1 MIKLITPKFSL
12 LLTKIMLGIILITA
26 LFLRLY
32 KIDNSTWMQSGYD
45 ESRDMLVAKHIIVY
59 GENIIRGP
67 LASGGMNWLKNS
79 PIYFYFV
86 AILWFFTREPVTF
99 MYVWAIIFV
108 IPVLLAYLIG
118 KKIKDSLTGL
128 ILASIFAI
136 NQQMIY
142 SSREL
147 LQAHL
152 LLIFSTAF
160 IWSFISYLKNKNNN
174 KYFLLSVIF
183 LFLPLHFHYGVIIAL
198 PIASLLLVYHFFKTW
213 QKNKNQTLSRI
224 FIPLGVLCSILW
236 SWILLTYRSF
246 PFDQIYFLTRNFSS
260 QYKLTALEQ
269 IQSTSFKLTQMIWG
283 NYQPVVTSGFFL
295 AILFFLAKKF
305 LINKKNK
312 EIFIFI
318 IAMSSSL
325 FLFVFYRHCVTETY
339 LLFIFPFFLVLLALT
354 LRLLIENKPAMGWFF
369 TILSIFLLLNTS
381 LKNILQNLPSISYH
395 DQQKELAQ
403 IIYTDY
409 LSTSSARVQNTP
421 DLLISWYTTTSNMPF
436 DGWGSSGIWYYLEN
450 NFRQKLVTNTNDSLN
465 HTPLNK
471 YPRTIYMICDHR
483 LQANLVQAECLNR
496 FKKSYLIFEDSMSQ
510 IWTGENLS
518 VWKAELKTNKSY
530 QTINV
535 VHQDLLNN

>member
-1 MIKLITPKFSL
+1 MIKLITPKFSS
-12 LLTKIMLGIILITA
+12 LLTKIMLGIILTTA

-59 GENIIRGP
+59 EENIIRGP

-79 PIYFYFV
+79 PIYYYFV
-86 AILWFFTREPVTF
+86 AIIWFFTREPVVF
-99 MYVWAIIFV
+99 MYVWAIIFT

-118 KKIKDSLTGL
+118 KKVKDSLTGL
-128 ILASIFAI
+128 ILASIFAV

-160 IWSFISYLKNKNNN
+160 IWSFISYLKNKKNN
-174 KYFLLSVIF
+174 KYLLLSVVF
-183 LFLPLHFHYGVIIAL
+183 LFSPLHFHYGVIIAL
-198 PIASLLLVYHFFKTW
+198 PIASLLIVYHVFKNW
-213 QKNKNQTLSRI
+213 QKNKDQVLSKI
-224 FIPLGVLCSILW
+224 FIPSTIIFLILW

-246 PFDQIYFLTRNFSS
+246 PFDQIYFFTRNFSK
-260 QYKLTALEQ
+260 QYKPTALQQ
-269 IQSTSFKLTQMIWG
+269 IQNTALKLTQMIWG
-283 NYQPVVTSGFFL
+283 NYQSVIISGFFL
-295 AILFFLAKKF
+295 IILFFIAKKI
-305 LINKKNK
+305 LTNKKNK

-318 IAMSSSL
+318 IAMCSSM
-325 FLFVFYRHCVTETY
+325 FLFVFYRHYVAETY
-339 LLFIFPFFLVLLALT
+339 LLFIFPFFLILLALI
-354 LRLLIENKPAMGWFF
+354 LRLLIENKPTIGWVF
-369 TILSIFLLLNTS
+369 TGLSIFFLLNAS
-381 LKNILQNLPSISYH
+381 LKNILQNLPPISYH

-403 IIYTDY
+403 VIYDDY
-409 LSTSSARVQNTP
+409 TSKSLLNVQKTP
-421 DLLISWYTTTSNMPF
+421 DLLISWYTTTGNMPF

-450 NFRQKLVTNTNDSLN
+450 NFNQKLVTNTNYGLN
-465 HTPLNK
+465 HTPINK
-471 YPRTIYMICDHR
+471 YPQTVYMICDHR
-483 LQANLVQAECLNR
+483 LESNLVQIECLDR
-496 FKKSYLIFEDSMSQ
+496 FKKSYLIFEDSISQ

-518 VWKAELKTNKSY
+518 VWRAELKTGKSY